1 MIYLV
6 SLKAIVRV
14 KKYAKKFFS
23 LSNLEPNFIISSA
36 FIDLG
41 FPALNSALL
50 NEVPDSFL
58 HEFHRLEIHPTYVM
72 LNLSYDL

>member
-1 MIYLV
+1 MSAPYYMPYLATV
-6 SLKAIVRV
+6 
-14 KKYAKKFFS
+14 
-23 LSNLEPNFIISSA
+23 EPFILHKSFDKHFIISSA